1 MSEFLDSLS
10 NLFLIKNTF
19 NLDKRVGSQNSRAL
33 EFFEEQPASQPGVKM
48 FKCKICNENKSGKTT
63 KNLVTHLEHKHFE
76 IYERSVKISS
86 EKKSYC
92 EKRLELIQNCV
103 ERVTINKEPF
113 TSLLK
118 SGFMKII
125 ANKLQ
130 KFEKAGFGITFD
142 RNLNVI
148 KEHLHATAGKI
159 RGKLKIEMKGRLIS
173 ISADIVTKNHRSYLG
188 IYAQYILNN
197 EIVVRCIGMEE
208 LHESHTGFYLSEV
221 IRKCLKKY
229 DIDVSQIISITTD
242 NGRNMIKM
250 IEHLNE
256 SDDPE
261 KESSDAWSTSDTSPA
276 DVSKSNIPKGNENIL
291 NHGALFNNNEE
302 DENEISELLHELDLV
317 DKEEIDEL
325 LNGDEIDD
333 DDEWRLIHL
342 EEEELFEN
350 LNASISFI
358 NTVNCAAHT
367 LQLGI
372 MDGLRSLDGKA
383 KNVVRLA
390 RQAAKFLRK
399 HSTIIQIKKYGL
411 RQKIPRLDVITRWNS
426 IYMMVS
432 ID

>member
-1 MSEFLDSLS
+1 M
-10 NLFLIKNTF
+10 NTF
-19 NLDKRVGSQNSRAL
+19 NKGLNDKKNGSQNARAL
-33 EFFEEQPASQPGVKM
+33 EFFEEQPMSKPGVKM
-48 FKCKICNENKSGKTT
+48 FKCKICNEEKNGKTT
-63 KNLVTHLEHKHFE
+63 KNLVTHLEHKHYE
-76 IYERSVKISS
+76 IYERSVKIST

-103 ERVTINKEPF
+103 ERVTVNKEPF
-113 TSLLK
+113 NSLLK

-130 KFEKAGFGITFD
+130 KLEKSGFGITFD
-142 RNLNVI
+142 RNLNV
-148 KEHLHATAGKI
+148 KEHLHATADKI
-159 RGKLKIEMKGRLIS
+159 RGKLKIEMKGSLIS

-188 IYAQYILNN
+188 IYAQHILNN

-208 LHESHTGFYLSEV
+208 LHEAHTGFYLSEV
-221 IRKCLKKY
+221 IRKCLKEY
-229 DIDVSQIISITTD
+229 DVDVSQIISVTTD

-250 IEHLNE
+250 IEQLNE
-256 SDDPE
+256 SDDSE
-261 KESSDAWSTSDTSPA
+261 KESSGACSTSNVSPA
-276 DVSKSNIPKGNENIL
+276 DVSKSNISNGNANSL
-291 NHGALFNNNEE
+291 NLGALFNNNEE

-325 LNGDEIDD
+325 LDGDESEC
-333 DDEWRLIHL
+333 DDEWRLINL
-342 EEEELFEN
+342 EEDELLKN

-372 MDGLRSLDGKA
+372 MDGLRSLDGRA

-399 HSTIIQIKKYGL
+399 HSTIIEIKKIGL
-411 RQKIPRLDVITRWNS
+411 KQKTPRLDVITRWNS
-426 IYMMVS
+426 IYLMVG
-432 ID
+432 IDY